1 LYKFEADAALAYDM
15 GYKLLLKHPQ
25 DDVASAAAASRNFAQ
40 KESYETCIREE
51 LKNANRKIINVEKC
65 YSKVSGSV
73 GVYVSKIFAAEEN
86 KLRESLD
93 NAKSVDDDANAD
105 FEYATTNNDNVDTS
119 TEFEFTISAPSL
131 SNEDTSVPTS
141 TSQRKTMTKNK
152 KPRDSSLDDFQ
163 SGDNDVDGLEH
174 ASNNNDDGFN
184 ASTEFEDF
192 EFTIS
197 TPATIMETAVVETNI
212 EHDDGTIAR
221 LRVEENSVPSPQC
234 RTISKKHDYYSVEY
248 DQVCKHFI
256 AYIVL
261 PKTEKRQAE
270 VKYSLGK
277 TDFVFA

>member
-1 LYKFEADAALAYDM
+1 MARKSNSVRMSGSMDA
-15 GYKLLLKHPQ
+15 Q
-25 DDVASAAAASRNFAQ
+25 EASRVTDAGQ
-40 KESYETCIREE
+40 TI
-51 LKNANRKIINVEKC
+51 LGPA
-65 YSKVSGSV
+65 GP
-73 GVYVSKIFAAEEN
+73 AAG
-86 KLRESLD
+86 LRPAGL
-93 NAKSVDDDANAD
+93 
-105 FEYATTNNDNVDTS
+105 
-119 TEFEFTISAPSL
+119 PH
-131 SNEDTSVPTS
+131 
-141 TSQRKTMTKNK
+141 
-152 KPRDSSLDDFQ
+152 SSLDDFQ